1 MVSDNRCL
9 ICNSQATVEE
19 FPDKLIYKVNC
30 PRCGKYEITDEAFTM
45 FERSSLEDKVLSI
58 SYWIRQHQSEKG
70 NIKIN
75 EEKIRKLLVPFVPPK
90 PIEQGN
96 KLLLWIGNNFPRPN
110 DKINLVFN
118 DLISEIGAYDADGAE
133 YILKHLLEKEE
144 IFSKGDYWRDKK
156 GFSGVMSFKGW
167 DRFDELQRSNKDSR
181 LAFMAMKYDDTTLEK
196 IFNEVIKGAVLKT
209 GFEIRKLEEEKR
221 AGLIDDKLRVEIR
234 RSKFLIA
241 DLTHD
246 NNGAYWEAGFA
257 EGLEMPVIYICEES
271 KFNDK
276 SKTTHFD
283 TNHHLTVLWKDD
295 NEGLKK
301 FAEDLKATI
310 RATLP
315 SEAKWED

>member
-19 FPDKLIYKVNC
+19 FPDKLYKVNC

-70 NIKIN
+70 SVRIDSNRMRN
-75 EEKIRKLLVPFVPPK
+75 LLVPFVSPK
-90 PIEQGN
+90 PKEQADTFIIWLGGSIR
-96 KLLLWIGNNFPRPN
+96 KPN
-110 DKINLVFN
+110 QHVGAKASNLIPV
-118 DLISEIGAYDADGAE
+118 LGAYDEDGVYYIAKYLQGEGFIYDNDLTTNLIKHE
-133 YILKHLLEKEE
+133 YKL
-144 IFSKGDYWRDKK
+144 S
-156 GFSGVMSFKGW
+156 MTFKGW
-167 DRFDELQRSNKDSR
+167 DRYYELQRSNKDSR
-181 LAFMAMKYDDTTLEK
+181 LAFMAMKYGDVTLEK
-196 IFNEVIKGAVLKT
+196 IYNEVIKEAVLKT
-209 GFEIRKLEEEKR
+209 GFEIRKLEEDKS

-257 EGLEMPVIYICEES
+257 EGLGMPVIYICEEE
-271 KFNDK
+271 KFDRDK
-276 SKTTHFD
+276 SHFD
-283 TNHHLTVLWKDD
+283 TNHHLTVTWQ
-295 NEGLKK
+295 NTSEGLKK
-301 FAEDLKATI
+301 FAEELKDII

-315 SEAKWED
+315 SEAKLED